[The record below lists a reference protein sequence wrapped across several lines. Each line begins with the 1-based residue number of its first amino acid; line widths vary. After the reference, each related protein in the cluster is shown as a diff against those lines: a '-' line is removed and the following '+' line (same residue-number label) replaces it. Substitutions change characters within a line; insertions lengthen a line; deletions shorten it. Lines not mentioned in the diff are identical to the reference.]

1 MDDNK
6 IREMS
11 EVEGMLTRYIQRYV
25 TPEVVSRYR
34 YVSDQHAKEHPMSS
48 APIIGSVYGSA
59 GTQSRDMSQWKP
71 ADTAGILDYVADKVG
86 QDKAM
91 SLDMVNLTEAWKAAY
106 IKNYGKERYEEISR
120 NVEFGDLATYYVNT
134 RMRHLMLE
142 RLAQEKVPKS
152 SLEFVAVS
160 AAQSSIVGT
169 VLTALTD
176 KEKQKEFEMVRRLY
190 NPSAGE
196 KVAAEASAFALDCLS
211 LGPLGGMG
219 GGAGFTGKLAAKANY
234 KIVSSR
240 LANRFG
246 TEFAEKMLAKGVRTE
261 QWLLKNTAKTEFVGF
276 ELFDRGGEIIRD
288 SGGGDSKELS
298 RLLYGDEGTCDK
310 IRSAEEGK
318 ALDSDICDAV
328 NACLNRKV
336 ITEFRDGNA
345 SRYSKVITDRAGGD
359 GAAMLDGVREIIN
372 YNGLAHLPNRKVPD
386 WMMKK
391 CSEDV
396 CIKNAGYYLGI
407 ALEMQS
413 KGKTS
418 IKIGSK
424 QMTLQ
429 QVTQQA
435 YDYARAADR
444 KAQDRPRTPKDA
456 LEERISENEAYLNAV
471 GLIPDDLMDDAAERV
486 QDKPHIQDSHIL
498 QQITSALHK
507 HGMAYL
513 PESRWPSWMDR
524 MDEETLVTNAKRF
537 RNIAIQMQSARKDTV
552 SVNGQQMTLQEV
564 SQRAYDYAR
573 ASDAKYKEAQ
583 AKSRLEEEEE
593 RRWNEN
599 MAAIEEGNRMP
610 EPKATE
616 AKDDTRTRYAVQITT
631 GDQQGEAQDGQ
642 QRGRMTKGNS
652 APWKGWL
659 DTLGL
664 GGLSDLTGN
673 LGETIAML
681 PEMLVGMFTGK
692 IKGFSMKDNM
702 MPLALIFG
710 GLLFGKR
717 NPLLRL
723 LLMGFG
729 GMLLLNNA
737 NKVLTGKGEG
747 QQQQPRATYRRI
759 EDEPLNP
766 RIRNVELKGNTILAE
781 VDGLQ
786 TIFTIESERTIDAYN
801 KGVLPLNVMC
811 NAALRKFDESKL
823 TASEHYEH
831 IARNQEQRQ
840 EEEEQIRIR

>member
-11 EVEGMLTRYIQRYV
+11 EVEGMLTRYVQRYV
-25 TPEVVSRYR
+25 NPEVASRYR
-34 YVSDQHAKEHPMSS
+34 YVSEQHAREHPKSS

-59 GTQSRDMSQWKP
+59 GMQSRDMSQWKP

-86 QDKAM
+86 KDKAM
-91 SLDMVNLTEAWKAAY
+91 SLDMVNLVEAWKAAY
-106 IKNYGKERYEEISR
+106 IKNYGKERYEEISK

-152 SLEFVAVS
+152 SLEYIAVS
-160 AAQSSIVGT
+160 AAQSSLVGT
-169 VLTALTD
+169 VLTSLTD
-176 KEKQKEFEMVRRLY
+176 REKQKEFEMVRRLY

-219 GGAGFTGKLAAKANY
+219 SGAGFTGRLAAKANY
-234 KIVSSR
+234 QIVSSR

-246 TEFAEKMLAKGVRTE
+246 TEFAEKMLARGVRTE
-261 QWLLKNTAKTEFVGF
+261 QWLLKNTAKTEFIGF

-288 SGGGDSKELS
+288 SGGDSKELS

-310 IRSAEEGK
+310 IRSAREGK
-318 ALDSDICDAV
+318 ALDSDICEAV

-345 SRYSKVITDRAGGD
+345 SRYSKVIADRAGGD

-372 YNGLAHLPNRKVPD
+372 YNGLAHLPNKKVPD
-386 WMMKK
+386 WMIRK

-413 KGKTS
+413 KGKTA
-418 IKIGSK
+418 IKVGSRE
-424 QMTLQ
+424 MTLQ

-444 KAQDRPRTPKDA
+444 KSQDRPRTPKDA

-471 GLIPDDLMDDAAERV
+471 GLIPDDRMTDAEDRQRKETV
-486 QDKPHIQDSHIL
+486 PDSHIL
-498 QQITSALHK
+498 QQVTSALHR

-513 PESRWPSWMDR
+513 PESRWPQWMDR
-524 MDEETLVTNAKRF
+524 MDEETLATNARRF
-537 RNIAIQMQSARKDTV
+537 RNIAIQMQSARRDTV

-616 AKDDTRTRYAVQITT
+616 AKDDTKTRYAVQITT
-631 GDQQGEAQDGQ
+631 GDQQGQSQSGDVQ
-642 QRGRMTKGNS
+642 QRGRMTRENS

-664 GGLSDLTGN
+664 GGLSDLTEN
-673 LGETIAML
+673 LGYTIAMM
-681 PEMLVGMFTGK
+681 PEMLAGMFTGK
-692 IKGFSMKDNM
+692 IRGFSMKDNM

-723 LLMGFG
+723 LMLGFG
-729 GMLLLNNA
+729 GMMLLNNA

-747 QQQQPRATYRRI
+747 QPQQARTVYRRI

-781 VDGLQ
+781 VDGLH

-811 NAALRKFDESKL
+811 NAALRKFDESMI
-823 TASEHYEH
+823 TASENYES
-831 IARNQEQRQ
+831 IARRQ
-840 EEEEQIRIR
+840 EEDMQVQEQQRIK

>member
-106 IKNYGKERYEEISR
+106 IKNYGKERYEEISK

-219 GGAGFTGKLAAKANY
+219 SGAGFTGKLAAKANY

-372 YNGLAHLPNRKVPD
+372 YNGLAHLPNKKVPD

-444 KAQDRPRTPKDA
+444 KAQDDA
-456 LEERISENEAYLNAV
+456 EDRQQKETV
-471 GLIPDDLMDDAAERV
+471 P
-486 QDKPHIQDSHIL
+486 DSHIL
-498 QQITSALHK
+498 QQVTSALHK
-507 HGMAYL
+507 HGLAYM
-513 PESRWPSWMDR
+513 PDSQWPKWMDR
-524 MDEETLVTNAKRF
+524 MDEETLATNAKRF

-616 AKDDTRTRYAVQITT
+616 AKDDTKTRYAVQITT

-766 RIRNVELKGNTILAE
+766 RIKNVELKGNTILAE